1 MREKF
6 FSKGSYQL
14 RLDDIRPRD
23 AKPHKRIH
31 LNCSMALDGENE
43 QQIAAAP
50 TRIRRVWEIV
60 ANSQL
65 DVFKVPL
72 STQLKGI
79 DIEMFACDPTGQEKK
94 VPLLV
99 AISNAILRDIHLD
112 REKID
117 EKHWETRLYFSV
129 GISWDSKVWKW
140 GAEYV
145 FMECFAK
152 FSQSQGEFFDENE
165 ADFAPA
171 PIASAEAERLK
182 TVEVEE
188 LAKEIAP
195 HAPEPAQAPAIDPL
209 IETPKG
215 NWTGGHSK
223 GKGKRK
229 PLPFEGNRG
238 GRQPH
243 A

>member
-6 FSKGSYQL
+6 FTKGSYQL

-31 LNCSMALDGENE
+31 LNCSMALDE

-79 DIEMFACDPTGQEKK
+79 DIEMFACDPTGQERK

-112 REKID
+112 REKLD
-117 EKHWETRLYFSV
+117 EKNWETRLNFSV

-145 FMECFAK
+145 FMECFAT

-165 ADFAPA
+165 ADVA

-182 TVEVEE
+182 TVKVEE
-188 LAKEIAP
+188 LSKEIAP
-195 HAPEPAQAPAIDPL
+195 RAAEPAQAPGIDPL

-223 GKGKRK
+223 GKRK
-229 PLPFEGNRG
+229 TLPFEGNRG